1 MNATD
6 HKCPACSASLPFD
19 PTTGTWKC
27 EYCGTTYTIEDLEKA
42 LKKKRS
48 FFTITDDIDKVLDE
62 DDMLTIDIK

>member
-27 EYCGTTYTIEDLEKA
+27 EYCGTTYTI
-42 LKKKRS
+42 
-48 FFTITDDIDKVLDE
+48 
-62 DDMLTIDIK
+62 